1 MVLWTTDS
9 SSNRNIIRGCGLLHL
24 KWILLYCYGYKG
36 GGVYWAAVA
45 LLYDLLGNHA
55 PKIDPVGCIWW
66 EGSGLSSLLLR
77 SRLDPDETWCLGS
90 FIIVDL
96 LVIVLPS
103 ALPSV
108 AIFSALLCIHRNIG
122 CTMAIVTWS
131 GLKDDLLVRGVCF
144 ASFIYKVRAFL
155 RYVRLAFGLGMLAE
169 LTASDLCN
177 ADLLHKS
184 FLRMTFEGGH
194 ISSRLSG
201 LPLSS
206 APLVQIRCETVRVV
220 YHQVVAVVR
229 CLLTFLADFEL
240 LYFWIISPLGVLFR

>member
-1 MVLWTTDS
+1 MVLWTSDS

-66 EGSGLSSLLLR
+66 EGSGICSLLLR

-108 AIFSALLCIHRNIG
+108 AISSTLCIHRNIG
-122 CTMAIVTWS
+122 YPMAILSWS
-131 GLKDDLLVRGVCF
+131 GLKDDLLVRGVGF
-144 ASFIYKVRAFL
+144 ASFIYKVGAFL
-155 RYVRLAFGLGMLAE
+155 RNARLAFGLGVLAK

-177 ADLLHKS
+177 ADLLHES

-229 CLLTFLADFEL
+229 CLLTFLADLEL
-240 LYFWIISPLGVLFR
+240 VYFWIICPLSVLFR

>member
-1 MVLWTTDS
+1 MVLWTTDA

-66 EGSGLSSLLLR
+66 EGSGLSGLLLR

-108 AIFSALLCIHRNIG
+108 AIFSALLCINRNVG
-122 CTMAIVTWS
+122 CPMAIVTWS
-131 GLKDDLLVRGVCF
+131 GLKDDLLVRGVGF
-144 ASFIYKVRAFL
+144 ACFIYKVGAFL

-201 LPLSS
+201 LSLSS